1 MAGIVRFDTA
11 KTMYRGRKGDVI
23 QVRERCYSIPRM
35 MPLGLEDDAIL
46 TKKRC
51 YSSPRMM
58 QLGLEDD
65 AIQAR
70 KWRNMQWR
78 TV

>member
-1 MAGIVRFDTA
+1 
-11 KTMYRGRKGDVI
+11 MYRGRKGYII
-23 QVRERCYSIPRM
+23 QVRE
-35 MPLGLEDDAIL
+35 
-46 TKKRC
+46 RC

-65 AIQAR
+65 IIQAR